1 LAGKDHSGWIGPIG
15 TRRTPGDCEKPA
27 KALVR
32 DHTEEAID
40 ALVAALKHPAAR
52 VSAATA
58 LLDRDYGKPVQALS
72 HRVIRSVADLTDDEL
87 NALLASEEELENE

>member
-1 LAGKDHSGWIGPIG
+1 VKNLQALA
-15 TRRTPGDCEKPA
+15 
-27 KALVR
+27 R

-40 ALVAALKHPAAR
+40 ALVAALKHPATR

-58 LLDRDYGKPVQALS
+58 LLDRDYGKPVQTLS

-87 NALLASEEELENE
+87 NALLASEEELENEQALH